1 MMSVSHIGQKI
12 ILGKCFKP
20 TYLGYLLV
28 DKEVDIMTTK
38 DVKKLDI
45 LDKVKEILNKKEN
58 EKQKN

>member
-1 MMSVSHIGQKI
+1 MNNDSHIGQKI

-38 DVKKLDI
+38 DVNKLDI